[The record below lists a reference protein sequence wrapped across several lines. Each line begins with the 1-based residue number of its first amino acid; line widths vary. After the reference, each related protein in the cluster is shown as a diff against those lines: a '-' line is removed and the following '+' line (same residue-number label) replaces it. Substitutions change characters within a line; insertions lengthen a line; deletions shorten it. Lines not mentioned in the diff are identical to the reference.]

1 LIVLETAFGSGVK
14 DPLMDVGEV
23 WTIDGA
29 AGVASG
35 VAATA
40 TPGTRRITPIA
51 NTKVV
56 EIRRTRPRTQHLT
69 VASPSRMCPR
79 VPIRYVHIGLHVEFI
94 DCKKAFAARR

>member
-1 LIVLETAFGSGVK
+1 MVLERAFGSGVN

-40 TPGTRRITPIA
+40 TLGRTRITPIA

-56 EIRRTRPRTQHLT
+56 EIRRTGPRSRHLT
-69 VASPSRMCPR
+69 APSLSRISCNVPSIRPDWVITNNPGQLVATAIS
-79 VPIRYVHIGLHVEFI
+79 
-94 DCKKAFAARR
+94 

>member
-1 LIVLETAFGSGVK
+1 MVLETAFGSGVN

-40 TPGTRRITPIA
+40 TPGKTSITPIA

-56 EIRRTRPRTQHLT
+56 EIRRTGPRSQHLT
-69 VASPSRMCPR
+69 ATSLSRMCPR
-79 VPIRYVHIGLHVEFI
+79 VPT
-94 DCKKAFAARR
+94 